1 MYAFR
6 NRIDA
11 ERKSRLDA
19 ERATAVA
26 KKKTADAE
34 KRIVDAEKRIV
45 DAEKKIVE
53 LSKKVKEA
61 EENLTCRICF
71 DRPYNI
77 ANVCGHTFC
86 KECMQ
91 KEKTRSGTCPFC
103 ARILSQEIKLY
114 II

>member
-19 ERATAVA
+19 ESATAVA
-26 KKKTADAE
+26 KKKTA
-34 KRIVDAEKRIV
+34 DAEKRIV

-91 KEKTRSGTCPFC
+91 NEKTRSGTCPFC
-103 ARILSQEIKLY
+103 ARIFSQEIKLY